1 MGLALIKR
9 DPASP
14 VFYTCSV
21 SFVHLQT
28 HSEYSMLKASAR
40 IGDLLKEAA
49 AHGQPAIALT
59 DHGNMFGILEFYMV
73 AKDIKKKKGI
83 DIKAILGS
91 HVYVEDE
98 SLGNVVQS
106 RDEGQMNRVV
116 LLAENDVG
124 YRNLVKITS
133 WRFETPE
140 RWAPIPVISL
150 AVLKEYG
157 EGLIALT
164 GEFYS
169 RLGSDLL
176 QGREANALR
185 WLESMC
191 EIFDESHLYLTLQ
204 DHGIPE
210 QPQLNEKLR
219 ELSTELRRPLVV
231 TQNVHYIH
239 QEDAQA
245 HKALLCIGEVRKL
258 HEYESKAFPTD
269 QFYLKSSEEM
279 ETLFP
284 SDAEAIANTGLIA
297 ERCSVTIKTGVGDT
311 YWPKFEFPPEF
322 ADGDE
327 YISHLSWKML
337 PDRFPDP
344 SDKVKERLQY
354 ELDMIKVM
362 KVAGYLLI
370 VQDFIYWAK
379 MKGIPVGPGRG
390 SAAGSLVTYVIGIT
404 NIDPLRFDL
413 LFERFLN
420 PERVSM
426 PDIDTDF
433 SDKERHLVIK
443 YVAEKYGEQCVTQIV
458 TYGAMKAK
466 AVVRDVGRVLGLE
479 QHEINTVAKL
489 IPPDLGIDLKKSWE
503 QSEDL
508 RNFIEGREKL
518 KELWKLCLNLE
529 GLVRQ
534 TGVHAAAVIIAPVP
548 MSNLAPLYRANPNDT
563 PVIQYDK
570 HYAEDIGL
578 LKMDFL
584 GLRNLSVIQDALALI
599 KLGHGI
605 DIDIDKICLEDP
617 KTFELLGKGLTVG
630 VFQFE
635 SGGMQQYLRNLK
647 PSVLEDLIAMNALY
661 RPGPISEIPHYIA
674 RKHGQ
679 EEVDCYHPD
688 LNQVLGETYGVIV
701 YQEQVMRIAQIV
713 SGFSL
718 GGADLLRRAMAKKD
732 LSKMAEIETDFIQ
745 KAVDRGYPREMM
757 KKLWDVLLP
766 FCGYAFNKSH
776 AAAYA
781 YVAYQT
787 AYLKANYGPEFM
799 AANMTSEMTT
809 TENLVTLLIEC
820 RKMNVKIL
828 HADVNNSL
836 SEFTV
841 QNNCIRYGMSG
852 IKNVGTAVIEDLVQ
866 EREANGPF
874 KSLFDLTKRVLD
886 YQTKR
891 EASGVGKRPPL
902 NKKTLEC
909 LIMAGALDH
918 LHGSRAALHASV
930 DKALEVANRTKKD
943 KEAGQFSLFDMGAS
957 TAPSLV
963 QDEQLDQ
970 VEAWTYLE
978 LLNKE
983 KEVLGLYLSGHPID
997 EYRAELR
1004 GFTTCTLAESELN
1017 DVALDTNVT
1026 LGGIILSMRTLSAK
1040 ADPTKVFGV
1049 AMIQDFHG
1057 EMEMFLGNE
1066 VFERYRN
1073 HLSTDMMVLV
1083 KGKMSKGRDEK
1094 SRQVR
1099 VERIIPI
1106 DDARQKY
1113 ARFIHLEMKTAG
1125 LVESTLRNIQ
1135 EAVEN
1140 VAFPPESTSG
1150 CQLIFHMEAA
1160 SENEHTLHATR
1171 YRVPCESGLL
1181 SRLGEI
1187 VGTDQVWVSNKI

>member
-1 MGLALIKR
+1 
-9 DPASP
+9 
-14 VFYTCSV
+14 
-21 SFVHLQT
+21 
-28 HSEYSMLKASAR
+28 MLKASAR
-40 IGDLLKEAA
+40 IGELLKQAA
-49 AHGQPAIALT
+49 GQGQSAIALT

-73 AKDIKKKKGI
+73 AKDLKKKKGI
-83 DIKAILGS
+83 DIKAILGC
-91 HVYVEDE
+91 HIYVEDE
-98 SLGNVVQS
+98 SLGGICPS
-106 RDEGQMNRVV
+106 RDEGQMHRMV
-116 LLAENDVG
+116 LLAETDEG
-124 YRNLVKITS
+124 YRNLVKLVS
-133 WRFETPE
+133 WRFENPD
-140 RWAPIPVISL
+140 RWSPIPILSL
-150 AVLKEYG
+150 ETIR
-157 EGLIALT
+157 EFSNGLIAIT
-164 GEFYS
+164 GEYFS
-169 RLGSDLL
+169 RLGADLL
-176 QGREANALR
+176 QGRESNAQK
-185 WLESMC
+185 WLENLC
-191 EIFDESHLYLTLQ
+191 EIFDETHLYLTLQ

-210 QPQLNEKLR
+210 QPALNKALR
-219 ELSTELRRPLVV
+219 ALSKTLNRPLVV
-231 TQNVHYIH
+231 TQNVHYIR
-239 QEDAQA
+239 QDESMA

-258 HEYESKAFPTD
+258 YEFESKAYPTD
-269 QFYLKSSEEM
+269 QYYLKTEAEM
-279 ETLFP
+279 RALFP
-284 SDAEAIANTGLIA
+284 NDAEAIDNTGLIA
-297 ERCSVTIKTGVGDT
+297 ERCNISIKTGVGDT
-311 YWPKFEFPPEF
+311 YWPKFQFPSEF
-322 ADGDE
+322 ADSDD
-327 YISHLSWKML
+327 YISHLAWEML
-337 PDRFPDP
+337 PSRYPNADE
-344 SDKVKERLQY
+344 KVKERLQY
-354 ELDMIKVM
+354 ELDMIKKM

-370 VQDFIYWAK
+370 VQDFIMWAK
-379 MKGIPVGPGRG
+379 RSGIPVGPGRG
-390 SAAGSLVTYVIGIT
+390 SAAGSLVTFVIGIT

-443 YVAEKYGEQCVTQIV
+443 YVAEKYGEECVTQIV

-479 QHEINTVAKL
+479 QHDINIVAKL
-489 IPPDLGIDLKKSWE
+489 IPAELDINLKKAWDM
-503 QSEDL
+503 SEEL
-508 RNFIEGREKL
+508 RSFIESRDKF
-518 KELWKLCLNLE
+518 KELWKLSINLE

-599 KLGHGI
+599 KQGHGI
-605 DIDIDKICLEDP
+605 EIDIDKISLEDP
-617 KTFELLGKGLTVG
+617 RTFELLGKGLTVG

-647 PSVLEDLIAMNALY
+647 PSALEDLIAMNALY
-661 RPGPISEIPHYIA
+661 RPGPIAEIPHYIA

-732 LSKMAEIETDFIQ
+732 LSKMAELETDFIQ
-745 KAVDRGYPREMM
+745 KAMDRGYPRETM

-799 AANMTSEMTT
+799 AANMTSEMTS
-809 TENLVTLLIEC
+809 TENLVTLMLEC
-820 RKMNVKIL
+820 RKMGVKIL
-828 HADVNNSL
+828 HPDVNRSL

-841 QNNCIRYGMSG
+841 QDNSIRYGMSG
-852 IKNVGTAVIEDLVQ
+852 IKNVGTAVIEDLVE
-866 EREANGPF
+866 EREKNGPYE
-874 KSLFDLTKRVLD
+874 SLFDLTKRVLE
-886 YQTKR
+886 YQTAK
-891 EASGVGKRPPL
+891 EAAGNGKRPPL

-918 LHGSRAALHASV
+918 LHGSRAALHATV
-930 DKALEVANRTKKD
+930 DKALEVANRTKKEKD
-943 KEAGQFSLFDMGAS
+943 AGQFSLFDMVAS
-957 TAPSLV
+957 TNAAPMV
-963 QDEQLDQ
+963 HEDQLEQ
-970 VEAWTYLE
+970 VEPWTYLE

-1004 GFTTCTLAESELN
+1004 GFTTCSLAESELS
-1017 DVALDTNVT
+1017 DVPLDTQVT
-1026 LGGIILSMRTLSAK
+1026 LGGIILSMKTLSAK
-1040 ADPTKVFGV
+1040 ADPSKIFGV
-1049 AMIQDFHG
+1049 AVIQDFHG
-1057 EMEMFLGNE
+1057 EMELFLGAE
-1066 VFERYRN
+1066 VFEKYRN
-1073 HLSTDMMVLV
+1073 HVSSDQMVLV

-1099 VERIIPI
+1099 VDRIIPI
-1106 DDARQKY
+1106 EDARQKY
-1113 ARFIHLEMKTAG
+1113 ARFVHVEMKTVG
-1125 LVESTLRNIQ
+1125 LVEATLRSIQ
-1135 EAVEN
+1135 ELLESF
-1140 VAFPPESTSG
+1140 AFPEETQGG
-1150 CQLIFHMEAA
+1150 CQLVFHMEAA
-1160 SENEHTLHATR
+1160 SENEHSLLATR
-1171 YRVPCESGLL
+1171 YRFYCDSSLMA
-1181 SRLGEI
+1181 RLGEL

>member
-1 MGLALIKR
+1 
-9 DPASP
+9 
-14 VFYTCSV
+14 
-21 SFVHLQT
+21 
-28 HSEYSMLKASAR
+28 MLKASAR
-40 IGDLLKEAA
+40 IGELLKQAA
-49 AHGQPAIALT
+49 AQGQSAIALT

-73 AKDIKKKKGI
+73 AKDLKKKKGI
-83 DIKAILGS
+83 DIKAILGC
-91 HVYVEDE
+91 HIYVEDE
-98 SLGNVVQS
+98 SLGGICPS
-106 RDEGQMNRVV
+106 RDEGQMHRMV
-116 LLAENDVG
+116 LLAETDEG
-124 YRNLVKITS
+124 YRNLVKLVS
-133 WRFETPE
+133 WRFENPD
-140 RWAPIPVISL
+140 RWSPIPILSL
-150 AVLKEYG
+150 ETIREYSK
-157 EGLIALT
+157 GLIAIT
-164 GEFYS
+164 GEYFS
-169 RLGSDLL
+169 RLAADLL
-176 QGREANALR
+176 QGRESNAQK
-185 WLESMC
+185 WLENLC
-191 EIFDESHLYLTLQ
+191 DIFDETHLYLTLQ

-210 QPQLNEKLR
+210 QPTLNKALR
-219 ELSTELRRPLVV
+219 VLSKTLNRPLVV
-231 TQNVHYIH
+231 TQNVHYIR
-239 QEDAQA
+239 QDESMA

-258 HEYESKAFPTD
+258 YEFDSKAYPTD
-269 QFYLKSSEEM
+269 QYYLKSEAEM
-279 ETLFP
+279 RALFP
-284 SDAEAIANTGLIA
+284 NDAEAIDNTGLIA
-297 ERCSVTIKTGVGDT
+297 ERCNISIKTGVGDT
-311 YWPKFEFPPEF
+311 YWPKFQFPSQF
-322 ADGDE
+322 ADSDD
-327 YISHLSWKML
+327 YISHLAWEML
-337 PDRFPDP
+337 PSRYPNPDE
-344 SDKVKERLQY
+344 KVKERLQY
-354 ELDMIKVM
+354 ELDMIKKM

-370 VQDFIYWAK
+370 VQDFIMWAK
-379 MKGIPVGPGRG
+379 RSGIPVGPGRG
-390 SAAGSLVTYVIGIT
+390 SAAGSLVTFVIGIT

-443 YVAEKYGEQCVTQIV
+443 YVAEKYGEECVTQIV

-479 QHEINTVAKL
+479 QHDINIVAKL
-489 IPPDLGIDLKKSWE
+489 IPAELDINLKKAWDM
-503 QSEDL
+503 SEEL
-508 RNFIEGREKL
+508 RSFIESRDKF
-518 KELWKLCLNLE
+518 KELWKLSINLE

-599 KLGHGI
+599 KQGHGI
-605 DIDIDKICLEDP
+605 EIDIDKISLEDP
-617 KTFELLGKGLTVG
+617 RTFELLGKGLTVG

-647 PSVLEDLIAMNALY
+647 PSALEDLIAMNALY
-661 RPGPISEIPHYIA
+661 RPGPIAEIPHYIA

-732 LSKMAEIETDFIQ
+732 LSKMAELETDFIQ
-745 KAVDRGYPREMM
+745 KAVDRGYPRETM

-799 AANMTSEMTT
+799 AANMTSEMTS
-809 TENLVTLLIEC
+809 TENLVTLMLEC
-820 RKMNVKIL
+820 RKMGVKIL
-828 HADVNNSL
+828 HPDVNRSL

-841 QNNCIRYGMSG
+841 QDNSIRYGMSG
-852 IKNVGTAVIEDLVQ
+852 IKNVGTAVIEDLVE
-866 EREANGPF
+866 EREKNGPYE
-874 KSLFDLTKRVLD
+874 SLFDLTKRVLE
-886 YQTKR
+886 YQTAK
-891 EASGVGKRPPL
+891 EAAGNGKRPPL

-918 LHGSRAALHASV
+918 LHGSRAALHATV
-930 DKALEVANRTKKD
+930 DKALEVANRTKKEKD
-943 KEAGQFSLFDMGAS
+943 AGQFSLFDLVAS
-957 TAPSLV
+957 TNAAPMV
-963 QDEQLDQ
+963 HEDQLEQ
-970 VEAWTYLE
+970 VEPWTYLE

-1004 GFTTCTLAESELN
+1004 GFTTCSLAESELS
-1017 DVALDTNVT
+1017 DVPLDTQVT
-1026 LGGIILSMRTLSAK
+1026 LGGIILSMKTLSAK
-1040 ADPTKVFGV
+1040 ADPSKIFGV
-1049 AMIQDFHG
+1049 AVIQDFHG
-1057 EMEMFLGNE
+1057 EMELFLGAE
-1066 VFERYRN
+1066 VFEKYRN
-1073 HLSTDMMVLV
+1073 HVSSDQMVLV

-1099 VERIIPI
+1099 VDRIIPI
-1106 DDARQKY
+1106 EDARQKY
-1113 ARFIHLEMKTAG
+1113 ARFVHVEMKTVG
-1125 LVESTLRNIQ
+1125 LVEATLRSIQ
-1135 EAVEN
+1135 ELLESF
-1140 VAFPPESTSG
+1140 AFPEDTQGG
-1150 CQLIFHMEAA
+1150 CQLVFHMEAA
-1160 SENEHTLHATR
+1160 SENEHSLLATR
-1171 YRVPCESGLL
+1171 YRFYCDPALMA
-1181 SRLGEI
+1181 RLGEL